1 MKEVYAVFLADTQG
15 NFNWVYTKPKAFY
28 EDRKEAEAVMQELIK
43 TEQVPESKIKIK
55 ELWK

>member
-1 MKEVYAVFLADTQG
+1 MKEVYAVFLADAQG

-28 EDRKEAEAVMQELIK
+28 NTIEEAEAVMQELIE